1 MRVKWRGGMRVKRI
15 TVVFLTGLLAAGPLA
30 LEGQDGIR
38 RVTLAAALEAFA
50 ANSLSLRIARDEAAE
65 IAGRARQ
72 YRSYANPAI
81 SLVRED
87 LSQSGENYWET
98 TAGLMQR
105 IEWPGRTTARGQAAR
120 HTISGAGARFRAA
133 SLQLVF
139 TVREVY
145 VGAWLAEE
153 AERTIGQAAE
163 MIYAVTRAAEQ
174 RFEAGD
180 ISGYETR
187 RLRLGR
193 IQAEKDEGDA
203 QLRTRAAR
211 RLLSSLVFPEAA
223 LHELG
228 PAEAIVGVPPAI
240 VPETALDA
248 LSRRPDLEAASRELD
263 AARAEHTV
271 AMLGWVPDPTL
282 SLAYKEHADG
292 FRGASVGVDLPL
304 PIFNQAGGARDEAAA
319 RESAATSSLGLV
331 RRQAELDLV
340 SASDRYSVARER
352 LQATGDGIM
361 AEAEALLAAARVAYD
376 EGEMTLVEF
385 LDAADAFRDARLSAL
400 ILRAEAWI
408 AYYNLLRAM
417 GGPAGE
423 ES

>member
-87 LSQSGENYWET
+87 LSESGENYWET

-180 ISGYETR
+180 ISGYEIR

-340 SASDRYSVARER
+340 SASDRYSVARDR

>member
-1 MRVKWRGGMRVKRI
+1 
-15 TVVFLTGLLAAGPLA
+15 
-30 LEGQDGIR
+30 
-38 RVTLAAALEAFA
+38 
-50 ANSLSLRIARDEAAE
+50 
-65 IAGRARQ
+65 
-72 YRSYANPAI
+72 
-81 SLVRED
+81 
-87 LSQSGENYWET
+87 
-98 TAGLMQR
+98 MQR

>member
-15 TVVFLTGLLAAGPLA
+15 AVVFLTGLLAAGPLA

-50 ANSLSLRIARDEAAE
+50 ANSLALRIARDEAAE

-72 YRSYANPAI
+72 YRSYANPVI

-120 HTISGAGARFRAA
+120 HTISGAGARFRAN

-153 AERTIGQAAE
+153 AERTTGQAAE

-193 IQAEKDEGDA
+193 IQAEKDEADA

-223 LHELG
+223 LHEMG
-228 PAEAIVGVPPAI
+228 PADAIVGVPPAI

-292 FRGASVGVDLPL
+292 FRGATVGVDLPL

-319 RESAATSSLGLV
+319 RESVATSSLGLV

-385 LDAADAFRDARLSAL
+385 LDAAGAFRDARLSAL
-400 ILRAEAWI
+400 TLRAEAWI